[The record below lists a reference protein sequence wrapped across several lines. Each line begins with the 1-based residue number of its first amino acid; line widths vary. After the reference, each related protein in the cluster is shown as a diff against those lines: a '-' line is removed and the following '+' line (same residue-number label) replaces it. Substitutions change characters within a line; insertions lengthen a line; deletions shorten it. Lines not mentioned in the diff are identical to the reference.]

1 MANKGQSTQTPFP
14 VADLVIR
21 QLPLTVVETVSEPL
35 KPTESVVVKT
45 RRPDK
50 QLRMTTPE
58 HCIRSVVQNQI
69 RNQDNKRQLL
79 REIHMHLQSTGLL
92 TMLLGQRKQPPTN
105 DKNNPS
111 GFVIGHS
118 VCMEYVDC
126 VDNTDSITSAQKLM
140 TFRKF

>member
-1 MANKGQSTQTPFP
+1 M
-14 VADLVIR
+14 
-21 QLPLTVVETVSEPL
+21 SEPL
-35 KPTESVVVKT
+35 KPTESVVVEN
-45 RRPDK
+45 RRPVK

-58 HCIRSVVQNQI
+58 HCIRSIVQNPI
-69 RNQDNKRQLL
+69 RNQDNKSQLL

-92 TMLLGQRKQPPTN
+92 TMLLGQIKQPPTN
-105 DKNNPS
+105 DKNNPL

>member
-1 MANKGQSTQTPFP
+1 MEKVT
-14 VADLVIR
+14 
-21 QLPLTVVETVSEPL
+21 EPL
-35 KPTESVVVKT
+35 KPTESVVVET

-58 HCIRSVVQNQI
+58 HCIRSIIQNQI

-79 REIHMHLQSTGLL
+79 REIHMYLQSTGLL

-111 GFVIGHS
+111 GFVPGHS
-118 VCMEYVDC
+118 VCMDYVDS
-126 VDNTDSITSAQKLM
+126 VDDTDSITSSTKADHIQETLM
-140 TFRKF
+140 FHGLQPRMIFVNDDNLDLF